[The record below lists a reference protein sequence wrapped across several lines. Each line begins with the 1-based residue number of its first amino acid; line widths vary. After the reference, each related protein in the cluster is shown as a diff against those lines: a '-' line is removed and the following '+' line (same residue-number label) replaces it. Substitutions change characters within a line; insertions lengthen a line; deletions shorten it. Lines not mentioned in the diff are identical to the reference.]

1 GARLDRRG
9 ASGWEA
15 HANDVLRRTVAAHPM
30 RRTVLPGGAAGV
42 PPPLLRV
49 REQRSGGETM
59 LDAAERRALGRA
71 LEIAADPARPLGPH
85 PRVGCVLL
93 RPTGAALP
101 QRGHRG
107 TGTAHAEADALARA
121 SAPLSGATAVV
132 TLEPCAHV
140 GRTGPCADA
149 LLEAGISRVV
159 IARRDP

>member
-1 GARLDRRG
+1 
-9 ASGWEA
+9 
-15 HANDVLRRTVAAHPM
+15 M

-71 LEIAADPARPLGPH
+71 LESAADPALPLGPN

-93 RPTGAALP
+93 SPSGDVLPDGPHRAARP
-101 QRGHRG
+101 
-107 TGTAHAEADALARA
+107 AHAEADALARA
-121 SAPLSGATAVV
+121 AAPSSRATAVL
-132 TLEPCAHV
+132 TLEPCARV

-149 LLEAGISRVV
+149 LLEAGTPRVV
-159 IARRDP
+159 IARRDPNPVAAGGIARLPEAGVDVELDVPEEL